1 MQQRVQHHR
10 QQHPPGFFFLVRRF
24 HQPDEPGNGFFG
36 FVHARQPEL
45 DARKLLFVVFIFVD
59 SGRKLVLADFA
70 QPEQPVGIRTG
81 FLEQLHSGQL
91 VLESPRQQMTD
102 RISRGAATMRIR
114 ALTVAAVS
122 ALALSLPAF
131 AQKADKG
138 ELQKGKAVFDKTCA
152 GCHKNMSPKITEKDK
167 WASIL
172 KQGEPAMV
180 AAVMKGKG
188 VMPPKGGAANEAD
201 VRAAVKYL
209 ETVVK

>member
-1 MQQRVQHHR
+1 
-10 QQHPPGFFFLVRRF
+10 
-24 HQPDEPGNGFFG
+24 
-36 FVHARQPEL
+36 
-45 DARKLLFVVFIFVD
+45 
-59 SGRKLVLADFA
+59 
-70 QPEQPVGIRTG
+70 
-81 FLEQLHSGQL
+81 
-91 VLESPRQQMTD
+91 
-102 RISRGAATMRIR
+102 MRIR

-152 GCHKNMSPKITEKDK
+152 GCHKSMSPKITEKDK
-167 WASIL
+167 WAPIL

-201 VRAAVKYL
+201 VRAAVTYL
-209 ETVVK
+209 ESIVK